1 MRPRQRVHLGKE
13 TLEEYE
19 AEALQLL
26 SKVQK
31 KNGNN
36 QRGNAFFFSVFLS
49 SVLKVKTKKLM
60 VL

>member
-31 KNGNN
+31 KMVTIKEEMP
-36 QRGNAFFFSVFLS
+36 FFFLCFCQVFL
-49 SVLKVKTKKLM
+49 K
-60 VL
+60 